1 MNNKKNIVIT
11 GGNRGIG
18 LGLVENLS
26 SMHNVIFTS
35 RDRVVAEEIVNKA
48 KNHNIEIN
56 YVLMDVNDSQSIAK
70 ASEEISQKFKSVD
83 LLFNNAG
90 ILLNEYQLPALD
102 TSEKSILETFNT
114 NTLGV
119 LRVCKFIVPLMRN
132 GGRIINISSGMG
144 QLIEMESGSTAYRI
158 SKTALNTITKILSN
172 ELIDDN
178 IKVNAICPGWVQTDM
193 GGKNATLTVQ
203 ESVQKITEF
212 ALRKNFPNGKFL
224 RHGEVIPW

>member
-18 LGLVENLS
+18 LGLLENLS
-26 SMHNVIFTS
+26 SEHNVIFTA

-48 KNHNIEIN
+48 KNGNIEIN

-102 TSEKSILETFNT
+102 TSEKSILDTPI
-114 NTLGV
+114 LA
-119 LRVCKFIVPLMRN
+119 
-132 GGRIINISSGMG
+132 IS
-144 QLIEMESGSTAYRI
+144 L
-158 SKTALNTITKILSN
+158 
-172 ELIDDN
+172 
-178 IKVNAICPGWVQTDM
+178 VQCSRM
-193 GGKNATLTVQ
+193 
-203 ESVQKITEF
+203 
-212 ALRKNFPNGKFL
+212 
-224 RHGEVIPW
+224 